1 MTQTL
6 SKEDLLRRTPVFDG
20 CSQREIQRICRLA
33 EVLPV
38 RSGHP
43 LVRQG
48 QTGREFFLILEG
60 RARVERDGLPVAM
73 LGPGQ
78 FFGELSLIDGG
89 ACNATVTA
97 EGAMEILLIGRR
109 EFSGLLDEAPALRRK
124 LLLGLARRLRDA
136 DAPDDDGTARVAGAA
151 G

>member
-1 MTQTL
+1 MTPTV
-6 SKEDLLRRTPVFDG
+6 SKEELLRRTPVFDG

-60 RARVERDGLPVAM
+60 RARVERDGRAVAR

-78 FFGELSLIDGG
+78 FFGELSLIDGR
-89 ACNATVTA
+89 ACNATVIA
-97 EGAMEILLIGRR
+97 DGAMEILLIGQR

-124 LLLGLARRLRDA
+124 LLLGLARRLREA
-136 DAPDDDGTARVAGAA
+136 DAQEDDTTERVTRIAG
-151 G
+151 